1 MIEKHVEFDFVF
13 DENCDKCGINKMK
26 LSKGINNEEYEI
38 IKNRI
43 ANNKGIDNE
52 YIKNMELNKKY
63 RESYGKYEE
72 YLSEL
77 DKYIKATEEIKKKI
91 QIIEKEIENCDTKN
105 ENSEIN
111 STRICNCIELLI
123 KYLHYYDGYKRYIL
137 HVNSLIDNKVNNHI
151 IHYSGIEER
160 IRMGKLCVKNREIM
174 NTKIIGDIKKIK
186 EYMEN
191 NRKIVEEIRE
201 NIIIKYLSLSGKNGA
216 EGDNNV
222 SRIVDNILRKIVIPN
237 FLCEMKTLI
246 NNAKISKLDTLSIK
260 FDDKGIEILNSG
272 QPLHINGSYVNH
284 IVGVIIRVILAK
296 INRTSRF
303 DFLLLDEILD
313 KNHNTQKESTISL
326 IEYIS
331 KNYEWI
337 AMISHDTMLQNSQ
350 NTIINVH
357 RVTNK
362 KKVKSTFT
370 IKKCYERL

>member
-1 MIEKHVEFDFVF
+1 M
-13 DENCDKCGINKMK
+13 
-26 LSKGINNEEYEI
+26 
-38 IKNRI
+38 
-43 ANNKGIDNE
+43 
-52 YIKNMELNKKY
+52 
-63 RESYGKYEE
+63 
-72 YLSEL
+72 
-77 DKYIKATEEIKKKI
+77 
-91 QIIEKEIENCDTKN
+91 
-105 ENSEIN
+105 
-111 STRICNCIELLI
+111 
-123 KYLHYYDGYKRYIL
+123 
-137 HVNSLIDNKVNNHI
+137 
-151 IHYSGIEER
+151 
-160 IRMGKLCVKNREIM
+160 
-174 NTKIIGDIKKIK
+174 
-186 EYMEN
+186 
-191 NRKIVEEIRE
+191 
-201 NIIIKYLSLSGKNGA
+201 
-216 EGDNNV
+216 
-222 SRIVDNILRKIVIPN
+222 DNILRKIVIPN